1 MVGKRMSA
9 EVLSLAEAV
18 EYLRLNQ
25 PGIDGERRLRGLVNQ
40 HKIGAIKTGRLLTF
54 PVAALEQYVANNTTA
69 VVAPN
74 PFGLSDRSAA
84 RLAKGRAS
92 QTTGSP

>member
-9 EVLSLAEAV
+9 EVKSLAEAV

-54 PVAALEQYVANNTTA
+54 PVAALDKYIEDNTTS
-69 VVAPN
+69 VLPPN

-92 QTTGSP
+92 QSTG